1 MELPR
6 TASNLLFIQFDP
18 HQKKL
23 TLYLKM
29 LTHTKK
35 YLTHTKKLWCT
46 PMKVWSILKRID
58 TCNHEG
64 IQSTLA
70 HHQNFLAD
78 SQFSLFIYL
87 FIYLFTYLFIYFAG
101 LSFYIEKLFYYSLQH
116 SVMHL
121 TKKNFCH
128 HNFMK
133 KSHSKLS
140 NEPVNIT

>member
-87 FIYLFTYLFIYFAG
+87 FIYLLIYLFILQVYHFTLRNYFIILCNTVLCIWRKKISATIILWKKVI
-101 LSFYIEKLFYYSLQH
+101 LSCLMNL
-116 SVMHL
+116 
-121 TKKNFCH
+121 
-128 HNFMK
+128 
-133 KSHSKLS
+133 
-140 NEPVNIT
+140 